1 MVKRR
6 QNDSRIGGGLR
17 LSSFF
22 IMGGV
27 FVIRKVWSR
36 FFVLVYCCFFMIFSN
51 SILVFA
57 SAIDLSPP
65 PIDYDGRWIR
75 FISDSDTSGQYYY
88 LGASCAN
95 NPNVYAYLLPNSSG
109 THYSAYLISD
119 TELSERTRYGCRL
132 MSEYLLKSIW
142 TSKAGDGGYSL
153 EETTGDYYV
162 YYVSQFA
169 PIDFGLSSHIDGNI
183 PYFYVKSKVWENDG
197 FVLGADP
204 DGGSSSSIVY
214 DSSIPAP
221 ANLRFESKSVGGFL
235 GIGSKFEHK
244 LSWSNGAATP
254 PLYARI
260 SAVASTQATEDDVP
274 FEDSTVS
281 LLSAVKEGGY
291 QADIGKYSVGTDE
304 LAAKILPGT
313 SLNKVLEYRVQFY
326 RYVDDVLQVG
336 PVSTIHI
343 KTNIFGKYDGYTVT
357 TEYPKD
363 PDNPGASGGT
373 DDFYDNDWSS
383 DGSHYDEYDKNGNL
397 IDSGTSED
405 DGGPIAKLLK
415 SLKSI
420 PQLIGSFFD
429 SVNQLFAGIGNFP
442 ALLSRLFAFLPA
454 EIIALVG
461 LGISVVI
468 VLRILGR

>member
-1 MVKRR
+1 MRR
-6 QNDSRIGGGLR
+6 KMWLRFCAFVCCFCLIMPCFSSVIYASEMHVFNIGYSRVASSGPERLLYTYSIESSSAVYVYYCDEHQISSYPNGGGMTIYF
-17 LSSFF
+17 LSDSPFSGKSGVVADSGNGSWPEATKPF
-22 IMGGV
+22 TSSQDSLGGQLY
-27 FVIRKVWSR
+27 F
-36 FFVLVYCCFFMIFSN
+36 N
-51 SILVFA
+51 
-57 SAIDLSPP
+57 AIDLLTIRSP
-65 PIDYDGRWIR
+65 
-75 FISDSDTSGQYYY
+75 ISDLILPAGSIHCPCYSG
-88 LGASCAN
+88 G
-95 NPNVYAYLLPNSSG
+95 
-109 THYSAYLISD
+109 
-119 TELSERTRYGCRL
+119 
-132 MSEYLLKSIW
+132 K
-142 TSKAGDGGYSL
+142 
-153 EETTGDYYV
+153 
-162 YYVSQFA
+162 
-169 PIDFGLSSHIDGNI
+169 
-183 PYFYVKSKVWENDG
+183 YFWQEDD

-204 DGGSSSSIVY
+204 NGGSSSSIVY

-304 LAAKILPGT
+304 LASKILPGT

-383 DGSHYDEYDKNGNL
+383 DGSHYDEYDKDGNL

>member
-1 MVKRR
+1 M
-6 QNDSRIGGGLR
+6 
-17 LSSFF
+17 
-22 IMGGV
+22 
-27 FVIRKVWSR
+27 IRKMWLR
-36 FFVLVYCCFFMIFSN
+36 FCAFVCCICLIMPCFSD
-51 SILVFA
+51 IAFA
-57 SAIDLSPP
+57 A
-65 PIDYDGRWIR
+65 
-75 FISDSDTSGQYYY
+75 SDTLAFYGFAFNCYDCVEHKSFNKYIAVSGD
-88 LGASCAN
+88 GIGDFC
-95 NPNVYAYLLPNSSG
+95 
-109 THYSAYLISD
+109 AYLIPFMDDSESFFKYQLFIVSNKEFSYGSYYNSRTSM
-119 TELSERTRYGCRL
+119 TESEVLGFVNQNLCTGSSSGRCFQANAFGWYAYGR
-132 MSEYLLKSIW
+132 I
-142 TSKAGDGGYSL
+142 
-153 EETTGDYYV
+153 V
-162 YYVSQFA
+162 V
-169 PIDFGLSSHIDGNI
+169 DFHALRDIRILGTCGNI
-183 PYFYVKSKVWENDG
+183 PFIECTEPGVLPWNSPD
-197 FVLGADP
+197 FVLGEDP
-204 DGGSSSSIVY
+204 NGGGSSSSIVY

-254 PLYARI
+254 SLYARI

-304 LAAKILPGT
+304 LASKILPGT

-383 DGSHYDEYDKNGNL
+383 DGSHYDEYDKDGNL
-397 IDSGTSED
+397 IDSGTTED
-405 DGGPIAKLLK
+405 DGGPINKLLK